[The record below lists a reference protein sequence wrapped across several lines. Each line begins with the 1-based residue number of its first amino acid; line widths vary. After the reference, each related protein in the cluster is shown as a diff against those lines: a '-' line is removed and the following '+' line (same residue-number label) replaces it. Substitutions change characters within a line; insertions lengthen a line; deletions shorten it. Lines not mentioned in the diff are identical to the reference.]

1 MLMKPEK
8 QTEDGEWA
16 DVDAAAAEGAE
27 DAADEAGDE
36 KDGPLPDA
44 EVGDRVEGFP
54 FELSG
59 WEKNKFL
66 IVNSNISNKPAQ

>member
-1 MLMKPEK
+1 MRPEK
-8 QTEDGEWA
+8 QTENGEWA

-36 KDGPLPDA
+36 EDGRLPEA
-44 EVGDRVEGFP
+44 EVGDCVEGFP

-59 WEKNKFL
+59 YEKQKHFECE
-66 IVNSNISNKPAQ
+66 